1 MFNQS
6 KVQAAIVPLSPSDD
20 AGDLAQSV
28 VRARLE
34 LHIPAKANA
43 VFESINGAAS
53 GRIAR
58 SFFAL
63 SQPSHLPTPAAGRV
77 GEKLRRTG
85 SDDGNW
91 ADAIDSNSGAIARPI
106 H

>member
-1 MFNQS
+1 
-6 KVQAAIVPLSPSDD
+6 VICDLVAAIVPLSPSDD
-20 AGDLAQSV
+20 AGDWARSV
-28 VRARLE
+28 VRAKLE
-34 LHIPAKANA
+34 LHIPTKANA

-58 SFFAL
+58 SFSLYL
-63 SQPSHLPTPAAGRV
+63 SPVISPPLLLGEL
-77 GEKLRRTG
+77 GEKLLRTG
-85 SDDGNW
+85 SDDGSW